1 MLIYIKCPYCKKKI
15 LYWVVMVMKHCPECK
30 KPLQKNGEKIK
41 EEEEIVPSKTWLAGS
56 LTRQETSNT

>member
-15 LYWVVMVMKHCPECK
+15 LYWVVMVMKHCSECK

-41 EEEEIVPSKTWLAGS
+41 EEEIVPSKNWLC
-56 LTRQETSNT
+56 R